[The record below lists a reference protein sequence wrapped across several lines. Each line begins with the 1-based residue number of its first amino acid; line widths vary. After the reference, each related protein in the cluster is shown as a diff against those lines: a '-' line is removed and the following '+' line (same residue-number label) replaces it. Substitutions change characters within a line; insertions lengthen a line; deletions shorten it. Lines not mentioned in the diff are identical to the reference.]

1 MNHPVK
7 NHPIYQALR
16 ISLASLLLSSS
27 LPAGESATPY
37 KPLLPYTSPTEKIL
51 VVDLQ
56 QDKNNAGSGFYT
68 EAEDVVYAASAL
80 QGLIN
85 RQSGTKVYLL
95 NMPMRFYWN
104 NEHGDLGNPQYMMLG
119 DEFTPCP
126 KEYVKLDAGKRF
138 PALSWL
144 VQNYS
149 HLLKGMILAPHNASG
164 YDHVGARNA
173 AITACAFEDALYAPP
188 IVEDYLRQEG
198 VKLPVIANTRDMGR
212 VEAFNWSVTRYL
224 NDPKRCRNLVAF
236 HDNSAQ
242 SGPAMVDYWV
252 ATRTFCFFLMPREKK
267 ELELFPEIL
276 NESNYPAGTFV
287 IGGPESVHAINPIQN
302 QGYIAGYGPSPNVS
316 VLSSFRVAPE
326 KLTPPA
332 AAKPLPIDPNGLYV
346 ALNCPDGDAIDFLY
360 QSMLKSYHYS
370 PSAGAYPMG
379 IKLSPYLYDLS
390 PTVFAWYARQYPET
404 ANLITCLN
412 DGHIPSTPAGTRAY
426 QDIQK
431 HYAANSNGNLQIAN
445 FFGTSAHGV
454 SDIATLRDIG
464 YRDVMV
470 GVSGRRDEIIPEWC
484 VKDGVIFYYQ
494 VGFAWHEAEQVAEDI
509 IRNGRMFPPGTPA
522 FVAARAVSKNG
533 DLAVTEMF
541 ETVKALQKMDTQ
553 GRNLYLVTPH
563 VLSATA
569 HAWFG
574 KRDKGWQ
581 PATPGQVK
589 ASNHWKHYEK
599 TPPKPV
605 AELVRD
611 LGSENQLTIRK
622 ALWELG
628 RLGED
633 GKPGVPGMV
642 AALKHADINVR
653 ISATWA
659 LASIGEAPEAA
670 SALISALKDAEK
682 DVRIGA
688 AYALGR
694 VAPDSRDA
702 VLAMTAALESDNIDF
717 ETRRNICRS
726 LARMSVSDPGSI
738 PPLVGIVLS
747 DSKLGYGAAPLVLRR
762 FGMQAVDALASHLN
776 DPSGDS
782 RARVVH
788 AIGYIGGVDAAK
800 YENTIL
806 SILRSDKDAVV
817 RRCAANALARIAP
830 KSPDAHDALFE
841 TIQQEPDPYTR
852 EMAVHAVAELAVDQ
866 PSLRIRLRQAAKS
879 NKPPGSVLARE
890 FLNLWAEQ

>member
-1 MNHPVK
+1 MNPMFSLS
-7 NHPIYQALR
+7 LR
-16 ISLASLLLSSS
+16 LSLAVLLLSMTS
-27 LPAGESATPY
+27 LFAGEPATPY

-56 QDKNNAGSGFYT
+56 QDKNNAGTGFYT
-68 EAEDVVYAASAL
+68 EAEDVVYAASVL

-85 RQSGTKVYLL
+85 RQSDTKVYLL

-104 NEHGDLGNPQYMMLG
+104 NEHGDIGNPQYMML
-119 DEFTPCP
+119 DDAFTPCQ
-126 KEYVKLDAGKRF
+126 KEYVELDNNKRF

-360 QSMLKSYHYS
+360 QSMLKSYYYS
-370 PSAGAYPMG
+370 PSAGTYPMG

-390 PTVFAWYARQYPET
+390 PTVFAWYTRQYPET

-412 DGHIPSTPAGTRAY
+412 DGHIPRTPEGAQAY

-431 HYAANSNGNLQIAN
+431 HYAANVNGNLQVAN
-445 FFGTSAHGV
+445 FFGTSAQAT
-454 SDIATLRDIG
+454 SDIAALYDIG

-470 GVSGRRDEIIPEWC
+470 GVSGRRNEVTPEWTM
-484 VKDGVIFYYQ
+484 KEGVLFYYQ
-494 VGFAWHEAEQVAEDI
+494 IGWAWHEAEQVAEDI
-509 IRNGRMFPPGTPA
+509 IRSGRMFPPGTPA

-533 DLAVTEMF
+533 DLAITEMY
-541 ETVKALQKMDTQ
+541 ETVKALRKIDTR

-574 KRDKGWQ
+574 NPKKGG
-581 PATPGQVK
+581 PAPTPDQVK
-589 ASNHWKHYEK
+589 AANHWKVYKK
-599 TPPKPV
+599 TAPKPV
-605 AELVRD
+605 SELVND
-611 LGSENQLTIRK
+611 LGSDNELTIRK

-628 RLGED
+628 RLGEE
-633 GKPGVPGMV
+633 GKPGVPGMI
-642 AALKHADINVR
+642 AALSHDTLNVR

-659 LASIGEAPEAA
+659 LASIGEAPDAA
-670 SALISALKDAEK
+670 PSLIAALNDAER

-694 VAPDSRDA
+694 VAPDNKDA
-702 VLAMTAALESDNIDF
+702 VLALTTALNAENIHF
-717 ETRRNICRS
+717 EITRNICRS
-726 LARMSVSDPGSI
+726 LARMRVSDPACI
-738 PPLVGIVLS
+738 PPLIRVVLS
-747 DSKLGYGAAPLVLRR
+747 DSKLGFGAAPLALKR
-762 FGMQAVDALASHLN
+762 FGMQAVDALAGHLN
-776 DPSGDS
+776 DPSGEA

-788 AIGYIGGVDAAK
+788 AIGYIGGTDAAE
-800 YENTIL
+800 YEKSII
-806 SILRSDKDAVV
+806 SILRTDKEAIARQCAV
-817 RRCAANALARIAP
+817 NALAKVAP
-830 KSPDAHDALFE
+830 KSADAHEALLE
-841 TIQQEPDPYTR
+841 TIRQDSHVYAR
-852 EMAVHAVAELAVDQ
+852 EMAVQAVAELAVDQ
-866 PSLRIRLRQAAKS
+866 PALRNRLREAVKGNKAPVTSLAK
-879 NKPPGSVLARE
+879 E
-890 FLNLWAEQ
+890 FLEAWAQP